1 MATVWLCTFKAG
13 DRWLGI
19 EVARVQ
25 EILRARPA
33 TPVPLA
39 PPVVAGLV
47 NLRGQIVTAVDLRR
61 RVGLPDRP
69 GDQHP
74 ANVVIRAE
82 DGGVSLLVDEIGG
95 VIEVGDEAFE
105 EPPHTTPANVRPLL
119 SGVYKLPG
127 RLLLLLDVDR
137 VLATD
142 LTTTA

>member
-1 MATVWLCTFKAG
+1 VATVWLCTFKAG

-61 RVGLPDRP
+61 RLELAEQEQERD
-69 GDQHP
+69 P
-74 ANVVIRAE
+74 AQVVVRGAE
-82 DGGVSLLVDEIGG
+82 GAISLLVDE
-95 VIEVGDEAFE
+95 VGDVLEVAEEDF
-105 EPPHTTPANVRPLL
+105 EPPPPTMTGGARELIA
-119 SGVYKLPG
+119 GAWKLPD
-127 RLLLLLDVDR
+127 RLLLALDVDAA
-137 VLATD
+137 V
-142 LTTTA
+142 TT

>member
-1 MATVWLCTFKAG
+1 MATVWLCTFKVG

-61 RVGLPDRP
+61 RLELVQQEQEHD
-69 GDQHP
+69 P
-74 ANVVIRAE
+74 AQVVVDGAE
-82 DGGVSLLVDEIGG
+82 GAVSLLVDE
-95 VIEVGDEAFE
+95 VGDVLEVAEDDF
-105 EPPHTTPANVRPLL
+105 EPPPPTMTGDARELI
-119 SGVYKLPG
+119 SGAWKLPD
-127 RLLLLLDVDR
+127 RLLLALDVDAA
-137 VLATD
+137 V
-142 LTTTA
+142 TT

>member
-47 NLRGQIVTAVDLRR
+47 NLRGQIVTAIDLRR
-61 RVGLPDRP
+61 RLELAQREQEHD
-69 GDQHP
+69 P
-74 ANVVIRAE
+74 AQVVVRGAE
-82 DGGVSLLVDEIGG
+82 GAVSLLVDE
-95 VIEVGDEAFE
+95 VGDVLEVAEEDF
-105 EPPHTTPANVRPLL
+105 EPPPPTMTGDARELIA
-119 SGVYKLPG
+119 GAWKLPD
-127 RLLLLLDVDR
+127 RLLLALDVDAA
-137 VLATD
+137 VVT
-142 LTTTA
+142 

>member
-1 MATVWLCTFKAG
+1 VWLCTFKAG

-61 RVGLPDRP
+61 RLGLAQREQERD
-69 GDQHP
+69 P
-74 ANVVIRAE
+74 AQVVVHGAE
-82 DGGVSLLVDEIGG
+82 GAVSLLVDE
-95 VIEVGDEAFE
+95 VGDVLEVAEEDF
-105 EPPHTTPANVRPLL
+105 EPPPPTMTGGARELIA
-119 SGVYKLPG
+119 GAWKLPD
-127 RLLLLLDVDR
+127 RLLLALNVDAA
-137 VLATD
+137 V
-142 LTTTA
+142 TT